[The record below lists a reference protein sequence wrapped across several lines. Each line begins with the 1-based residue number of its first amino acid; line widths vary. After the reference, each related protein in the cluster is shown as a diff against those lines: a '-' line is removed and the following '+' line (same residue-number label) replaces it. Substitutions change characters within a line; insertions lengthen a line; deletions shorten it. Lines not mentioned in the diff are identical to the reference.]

1 MAEEAPVETPV
12 EAPVA
17 EASAEAPQHSEEG
30 GVTSPLDWKATDNR
44 VFRHWVR

>member
-12 EAPVA
+12 EAPA
-17 EASAEAPQHSEEG
+17 AGGAPQLSEEG